1 MSTIISEDGE
11 IMFALDTA
19 CREIYQNYQPIIKDW
34 IKSDNNAVRYGA
46 ATLNIAKLTRWSVAR
61 VRRLLRAGERD
72 GKVLSYKAYEG
83 AVIQWW
89 PVGLLAKVR
98 P

>member
-1 MSTIISEDGE
+1 MSEPTSNDRE
-11 IMFALDTA
+11 IVLALDMA

-34 IKSDNNAVRYGA
+34 IKSDSNAVRYGA
-46 ATLNIAKLTRWSVAR
+46 ATLNVAKLAGWPVDRA
-61 VRRLLRAGERD
+61 RRLLRAAERD
-72 GKVLSYKAYEG
+72 GRVLSYKAYEG

-98 P
+98 Q